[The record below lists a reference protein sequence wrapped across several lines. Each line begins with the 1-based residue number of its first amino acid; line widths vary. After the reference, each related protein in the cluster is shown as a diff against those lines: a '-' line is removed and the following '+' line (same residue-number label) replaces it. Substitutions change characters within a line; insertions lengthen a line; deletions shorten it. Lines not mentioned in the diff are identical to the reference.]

1 MRQLRAALVLSCV
14 ALGCAALVGG
24 GSEAAPPA
32 AELGGDESVKARM
45 AHAGYL
51 VIPPVQ
57 APLTAQQRLERNLQ
71 AFATA
76 VEAYQA
82 HAPRQ
87 APPVDFDSE
96 RLDEAI
102 GAIVDDIDDK
112 AQVSVHVRE
121 LASDAILFDYF
132 GDVPL
137 NPASNQKLLTASA
150 ALDLLGEDYS
160 YRTPVYVRDDVL
172 YIEGSGDPSIDRDV
186 LVQIANEITD
196 EVGVAAL
203 SRIVVD
209 DHAFSERRF
218 GPGYRAEG
226 VGEAYQAPSGALS
239 LSFNTVQV
247 TVYPIVGSRRAGVAV
262 YPPSDHV
269 VVKNA
274 VRVGGTKSRVSIRSE
289 QRGDKTVIRL
299 IGRMAKHAPPIVERR
314 RIYDPALYTGSA
326 LAAILAEN
334 SGTQPLPVVRG
345 RVPVD
350 AHPVHV
356 HESPP
361 LIEIVDGGLA
371 WSNNFIAEQL
381 LRTLAW
387 RLTGEPGDWDNGT
400 EVLAGYWNAL
410 GNDPEALEIV
420 NGSGFSGQGRVTT
433 SALVD
438 LISVAHR
445 VQGDGGLIAA
455 LPVAGEEG
463 TMRARL
469 RQSGKR
475 VRAKTGTLR
484 GVSGLSGVIT
494 SEDGT
499 GQVAFSILINVR
511 EGALAAAKRR
521 DVEDRIVMEVL
532 RHVDD
537 YESRRGFLS
546 FEPMWVRA
554 SVPAEPTTSIN

>member
-1 MRQLRAALVLSCV
+1 MRQLRAALISSCV

-24 GSEAAPPA
+24 PSAPPETA
-32 AELGGDESVKARM
+32 RGADETEL
-45 AHAGYL
+45 AHTAHSGYL
-51 VIPPVQ
+51 VIPAAR
-57 APLTAQQRLERNLQ
+57 APLTAQQRLEQNLQ
-71 AFATA
+71 AFAAA

-87 APPVDFDSE
+87 VAPVDFKAES
-96 RLDEAI
+96 LDEAI
-102 GAIVDDIDDK
+102 GAIVDDVKDK

-132 GDVPL
+132 GDTPL

-150 ALDLLGEDYS
+150 ALDLLGEDYA
-160 YRTPVYVRDDVL
+160 YRTHVYVRDDVL
-172 YIEGSGDPSIDRDV
+172 YVEGSGDPSIDREV
-186 LVQIANEITD
+186 LVQIGNEVAD

-209 DHAFSERRF
+209 DHVFTERRF
-218 GPGYRAEG
+218 GPGYQAEG
-226 VGEAYQAPSGALS
+226 PGEAYQAPSGALS
-239 LSFNTVQV
+239 LGFNTVQV
-247 TVYPIVGSRRAGVAV
+247 TVYPVAGSRRAGVAV
-262 YPPSDHV
+262 YPPSDYV
-269 VVKNA
+269 VVESS
-274 VRVGGTKSRVSIRSE
+274 VRVAGAKSRVSIRSE
-289 QRGDKTVIRL
+289 QRGDKTVIKVS
-299 IGRMAKHAPPIVERR
+299 GRMAKHASPIVERR

-334 SGTQPLPVVRG
+334 SGTEPLPVVRG

-350 AHPVHV
+350 AHPVHI

-361 LIEIVDGGLA
+361 LIEIVDSGLA

-387 RLTGEPGDWDNGT
+387 RLTGEPGDWENGT

-420 NGSGFSGQGRVTT
+420 NGSGFSGRGRVTT

-445 VQGDGGLIAA
+445 VQGDEGLIAA

-494 SEDGT
+494 SENGT

-511 EGALAAAKRR
+511 EGALPAARRR

-546 FEPMWVRA
+546 FEPMWVHA
-554 SVPAEPTTSIN
+554 SVPDRPRASIN